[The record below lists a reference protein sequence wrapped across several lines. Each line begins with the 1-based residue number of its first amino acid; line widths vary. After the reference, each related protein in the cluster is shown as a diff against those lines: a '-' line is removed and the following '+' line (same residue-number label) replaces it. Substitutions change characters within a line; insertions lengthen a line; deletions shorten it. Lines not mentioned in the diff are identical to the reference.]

1 MASSVYLVAASYHAP
16 LIQASIGVSCSA
28 RSSYGF
34 LRPPSTCRS
43 LGVGK
48 VRNCWSKVERR
59 RSSSS
64 LSRCCATLPE
74 SEESEEE
81 EGYMKDLHVP
91 SEWLAP
97 SVAAQAQISIP
108 A

>member
-16 LIQASIGVSCSA
+16 AIQASIGVSYSA
-28 RSSYGF
+28 RSNYGF
-34 LRPPSTCRS
+34 LRPRSTCRS

-48 VRNCWSKVERR
+48 VRKCSSKVERR

-64 LSRCCATLPE
+64 PKCRATLPE
-74 SEESEEE
+74 SEESEE

-97 SVAAQAQISIP
+97 SVAAQAKISIP

>member
-28 RSSYGF
+28 RLNYGF
-34 LRPPSTCRS
+34 LRRPSTCRS

-48 VRNCWSKVERR
+48 VRNCSSKVERR
-59 RSSSS
+59 RSS
-64 LSRCCATLPE
+64 LSPRCCATLPE
-74 SEESEEE
+74 SEESEE

-97 SVAAQAQISIP
+97 SVAAQAQFSIP